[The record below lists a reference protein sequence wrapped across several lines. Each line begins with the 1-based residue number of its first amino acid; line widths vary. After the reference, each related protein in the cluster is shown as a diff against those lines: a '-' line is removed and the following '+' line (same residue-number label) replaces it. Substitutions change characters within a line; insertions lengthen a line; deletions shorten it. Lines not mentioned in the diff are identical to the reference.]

1 MFLPVTFSIPRS
13 VLSGCRRIAA
23 RTSRRSWAPT
33 GGRWK
38 SGHQRRQVRGK
49 SCASCA
55 AVTVTVVSFQR
66 ISPWESQ
73 TLHQKRACTK
83 ALGISAMKKRKK
95 PYMMRI
101 KLSPKNLGGFPAIG
115 RVVCV
120 CVSVCVCVFSHWL
133 PPLCHS
139 CTSSDGASRSR
150 TCDCARGAI
159 AGARGKG
166 DVKNGMLRE

>member
-120 CVSVCVCVFSHWL
+120 CVCVRMCFFSL
-133 PPLCHS
+133 AAALMPLLYLLGWRISQSHV
-139 CTSSDGASRSR
+139 RLR
-150 TCDCARGAI
+150 TWRHR
-159 AGARGKG
+159 RGK
-166 DVKNGMLRE
+166 RQR